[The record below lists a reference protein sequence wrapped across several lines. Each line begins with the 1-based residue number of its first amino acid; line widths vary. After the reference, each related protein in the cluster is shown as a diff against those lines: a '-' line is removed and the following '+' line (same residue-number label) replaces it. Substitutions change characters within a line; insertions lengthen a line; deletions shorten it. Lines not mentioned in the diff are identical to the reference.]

1 MKVGHPLNPSDSFS
15 RAELI
20 SPLLTHTNALVAKK
34 REILSAASAAGMSVA
49 FGAPIGGVLFS
60 LEQVSYYFPDKVM
73 WHAFVCAMIAAVS
86 LQAIN
91 PFRTGKLVLWQV
103 TYDRNWHDF
112 EIWSFV
118 VIGLMG
124 VCDPSPRPCNLFG
137 LLFLSYLFFVF
148 CWRGVFED
156 RD

>member
-1 MKVGHPLNPSDSFS
+1 M
-15 RAELI
+15 
-20 SPLLTHTNALVAKK
+20 VAKK

-73 WHAFVCAMIAAVS
+73 WHSFVCAMIAAVS
-86 LQAIN
+86 LQAMN

-112 EIWSFV
+112 EVWSFV
-118 VIGLMG
+118 IIGILG
-124 VCDPSPRPCNLFG
+124 VL
-137 LLFLSYLFFVF
+137 YLCIGADCRAYTERCF
-148 CWRGVFED
+148 
-156 RD
+156 

>member
-1 MKVGHPLNPSDSFS
+1 MPTYLTSKSLH
-15 RAELI
+15 I
-20 SPLLTHTNALVAKK
+20 SAKK

-73 WHAFVCAMIAAVS
+73 WHSFVCAMIAAVS
-86 LQAIN
+86 LQAMN

-103 TYDRNWHDF
+103 SYDRNWHDF
-112 EIWSFV
+112 EFWSFV

-124 VCDPSPRPCNLFG
+124 VHCSPAQLPG
-137 LLFLSYLFFVF
+137 A
-148 CWRGVFED
+148 G
-156 RD
+156 